1 MIRLLP
7 LAALAIAVTSATAAD
22 AQRVSKIT
30 AGKLAGICGSPQGV
44 GMCDAYIAGVAD
56 ALAGAKHFEAAASS
70 GSDAGATC
78 IPSEVSTATL
88 RSTVGDYLR
97 GHPDMRG
104 KPAAVPVLDALHVA
118 YPCAK

>member
-1 MIRLLP
+1 MTRTLL
-7 LAALAIAVTSATAAD
+7 LCTLAIATIGTAH

-56 ALAGAKHFEAAASS
+56 ALAGAKHFEAAAAS

-78 IPSEVSTATL
+78 IPGEVSTATL
-88 RSTVGDYLR
+88 RSTVADYLH
-97 GHPDMRG
+97 GHPDLRG
-104 KPAAVPVLDALHVA
+104 KPAAVPVVDALHAA
-118 YPCAK
+118 YPCTK